1 MNDILALRKNAVLL
15 LHICM
20 SSPPSDHWETFTS
33 SDGSEYQYT
42 GLCQNGEPH
51 GKGWKVWADG
61 DSYKGT
67 FRQGLREGRGFH
79 KYANGAWY
87 EGEWRSD
94 KKDGEGKMVLP
105 NGDSYEGTF
114 CNDMRDGRG
123 KNTFAA
129 DGRTSLP
136 FCNYFMTSGDVYDG
150 GFKANNRHGSCK
162 YTFFNGETL
171 PFTWA
176 DGVCAEFTAIQA
188 VILSAAGSAECRA
201 KINAKAG
208 ADRAANA
215 PVAESILASCEAKAF
230 SAAAF
235 TSDSASETVDDCAA
249 GAKVAAVSRPAAAEL
264 LVPFLLPSEAFL
276 PLFLVWYSHACVARL
291 LATCLTPMQVSRAG
305 TLCSSSWVATP
316 SESAAAAT
324 KRGTG
329 RTPAPIPP
337 MIPARPFPWRAA
349 QSEL

>member
-1 MNDILALRKNAVLL
+1 MNDILALRKNYVLL
-15 LHICM
+15 LHLCM
-20 SSPPSDHWETFTS
+20 SSPPSDHWETFTA

-42 GLCQNGEPH
+42 GLCRNGEPH
-51 GKGWKVWADG
+51 GKGWKVWANG
-61 DSYKGT
+61 DSYKGA

-87 EGEWRSD
+87 EGEWKTD

-114 CNDMRDGRG
+114 RNDMRDGRG

-176 DGVCAEFTAIQA
+176 DGVCAEFTAMQA

-215 PVAESILASCEAKAF
+215 HVAESILASCEAKAS

-235 TSDSASETVDDCAA
+235 TSDSAAETVDDCAA
-249 GAKVAAVSRPAAAEL
+249 EAKVTAVSRPAAVEL
-264 LVPFLLPSEAFL
+264 LVSFLLRSEAFL
-276 PLFLVWYSHACVARL
+276 PLFLVFGILTRVPLGFL
-291 LATCLTPMQVSRAG
+291 LPV
-305 TLCSSSWVATP
+305 
-316 SESAAAAT
+316 
-324 KRGTG
+324 
-329 RTPAPIPP
+329 
-337 MIPARPFPWRAA
+337 
-349 QSEL
+349 